1 MIVTATETATTISNW
16 PLLHFLLVSR
26 VPFLRPKWIGSAG
39 SIGGSDWSHK
49 EPSTMSRP
57 PLQAS
62 GQRRGDRAASRD
74 AGAHLACRQRPGDDI
89 DVRASRFMPLSYLS
103 IRGGPDRQLPAIA
116 VEPRNQDSRSEC
128 RRRVFT
134 LHRRRLELF
143 HDEQLEKLRPPRE
156 QQLSFIV
163 PSSGPVQGLQQVQ
176 VGGVQRIAAL
186 YEQQGQRLGIA
197 TIDQTPPSSNRT
209 SGRRSITI
217 RVDVDAVR
225 LLQVA
230 VAPGEG
236 GHRRACP

>member
-1 MIVTATETATTISNW
+1 M
-16 PLLHFLLVSR
+16 
-26 VPFLRPKWIGSAG
+26 
-39 SIGGSDWSHK
+39 
-49 EPSTMSRP
+49 
-57 PLQAS
+57 
-62 GQRRGDRAASRD
+62 
-74 AGAHLACRQRPGDDI
+74 
-89 DVRASRFMPLSYLS
+89 
-103 IRGGPDRQLPAIA
+103 
-116 VEPRNQDSRSEC
+116 
-128 RRRVFT
+128 FT

-230 VAPGEG
+230 VAPREG